1 MYHTFWECVLVIT
14 CLFPLN
20 STETWLW
27 HSTLL
32 NDVELLKF
40 YSYHNRWHVE
50 YVLKVALVAWWV
62 LLYVV
67 ILSAV
72 HVGEVCQFG
81 TKYLFVYVE
90 FLFTWNEVHFISY
103 QTIGQWQLLCLVV
116 VNDTIFSNYIF
127 CPTNSC
133 CWHYHFCITLR
144 MPLGLMSGCL

>member
-40 YSYHNRWHVE
+40 YSYPNRWHVE

-103 QTIGQWQLLCLVV
+103 CICMMQFIAVWPQCEVYFSCSLAWCNLPLPSHTAFGY
-116 VNDTIFSNYIF
+116 NIF
-127 CPTNSC
+127 
-133 CWHYHFCITLR
+133 
-144 MPLGLMSGCL
+144 GK